1 MHKTFDRLGRELGF
15 DWEDRPSM
23 DQLTAAVDILLAHR
37 EDALVFIKKFSY
49 MRKDPKRQG
58 RRQLTERERRLLE
71 EGLSAVQEKWASSV
85 GVPVD

>member
-58 RRQLTERERRLLE
+58 RRQLTEREGRLLE